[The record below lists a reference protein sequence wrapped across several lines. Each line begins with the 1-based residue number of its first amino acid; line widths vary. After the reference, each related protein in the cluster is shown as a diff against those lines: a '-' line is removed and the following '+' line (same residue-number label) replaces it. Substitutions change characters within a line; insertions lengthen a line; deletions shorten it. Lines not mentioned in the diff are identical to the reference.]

1 MSSLTIKFEYS
12 GDEVKGSTQQR
23 GGKSYTEVTEG
34 DFDSKKAS
42 LLIAMRILGFSKEDI
57 SKVRD
62 VLEDKVS
69 IKVKFDSNKFREGRI
84 AIRCKSKE
92 EYDNC
97 ISILFDYYNYD
108 KGMIRGWDAI
118 QGTYENYEDIYDVF
132 IDCYCGSL
140 DWGVNE
146 AAYVEYGQEII
157 NFEDI
162 IFDFKEE

>member
-42 LLIAMRILGFSKEDI
+42 LLIAMRILGFSKENI

-69 IKVKFDSNKFREGRI
+69 IKVKFDSNKFRERRI

-97 ISILFDYYNYD
+97 ISILFDSYKYD
-108 KGMIRGWDAI
+108 KGMLRSWNAI
-118 QGTYENYEDIYDVF
+118 QRTYENYEDIYDVF

-140 DWGVNE
+140 DWGINE
-146 AAYVEYGQEII
+146 DCYIEDGIEII
-157 NFEDI
+157 DFPDI
-162 IFDFKEE
+162 IFK